1 MQSGSAAASAPRP
14 LVLVCDD
21 IEPIRRLVRIN
32 LELAGFDVEEASD
45 GHEAMARLI
54 DPDRPRPSV
63 IVLDSDMA
71 PYDGWWA
78 IAAIRSHPR
87 LDPVPVLL
95 VTGSVVAHDAPEASG
110 AGFDGFISKPFDPE
124 DLVAV
129 VSRLAAAGRA
139 PRPGP

>member
-1 MQSGSAAASAPRP
+1 MQSGSEAPAAAP

-32 LELAGFDVEEASD
+32 LELAGFDVEEAAD

-54 DPDRPRPSV
+54 DPHRTRPSV

-95 VTGSVVAHDAPEASG
+95 VTGSVVVHDAPEATG
-110 AGFDGFISKPFDPE
+110 AGFDGFLSKPFDPE
-124 DLVAV
+124 DLVEA
-129 VSRLAAAGRA
+129 VSRLAATGRA
-139 PRPGP
+139 PLSGP

>member
-1 MQSGSAAASAPRP
+1 MQSGTGARGPAP

-21 IEPIRRLVRIN
+21 TEPIRRLLKIN
-32 LELAGFDVEEASD
+32 LELAGFDVEEAGD

-54 DPDRPRPSV
+54 DPIRKRPDV
-63 IVLDSDMA
+63 IVLDSEMA

-95 VTGSVVAHDAPEASG
+95 VTGSVVAHSAPEASG
-110 AGFDGFISKPFDPE
+110 AGFDGFLSKPFHPE
-124 DLVAV
+124 QLVEA
-129 VSRLAAAGRA
+129 VSRLAAAGR
-139 PRPGP
+139 GPQGGP